1 MYDSTEVAGSTSSG
15 SIGSSA
21 LYRQRAQDR
30 YPTPRSSTTRCPMPD
45 RIEACTEKSSRQE
58 AAAQPRKRR
67 TPSDRPVWP
76 SGRPPRTGAPSFAR
90 LAFSVLATLALVV
103 SLTLVVA
110 KDAVAYDPL
119 TDELRLLDYTNRQRQ
134 QAGLPPLKI
143 WPRAAEV
150 ARQHSKEMAETRTLS
165 HSPDWNLVDPIWTAA
180 GQNVGMVAG
189 PFGDPAV
196 QTIQCGSPTACN
208 PLPSPIPP
216 CPWSSPPPGSEGR
229 AFLTSKPH
237 CENVMNPSF
246 NFVGIGI
253 VYASDGSMWVTVDFF
268 AVPNPPPNLA
278 FPPPPPPSE
287 SPLVPLPS
295 IRNEGVVRYF
305 AEGYTG
311 TGFDTLYEI
320 FNYSSVDADVTL
332 TFYLNDRSVE
342 RTTRIPPK
350 SSVTIDVS
358 EYVGRGKDVGAKI
371 ASNVPVAVER
381 QMRFDYRLSGVE
393 GSSLSSGMSSPR
405 RVFLLPEGYT
415 GPGFEQ
421 WLTLLNPQSMSAQVR
436 LTFMKPDGSTI
447 ERWVTVPAKT
457 RQTVEVRPIVGYTEV
472 STKVE
477 SVNGVPIL
485 VERPMYFQYRSIFGL
500 GTMEGGHVGAGIDS
514 PGTHFY
520 LAEGYTGAGFEE
532 WVTIQN
538 PDPSRAANVRLR
550 YLLDTGGFVERS
562 FRIGPHSRFTR
573 MANSDVPGHSVSV
586 ELFSDLPV
594 AVERPMYFD
603 YRSWRDG
610 HNGQGLAS
618 AARYWAVAGVDTRLF
633 VDTWITIGNP
643 NAEPATVTLYFFS
656 DGSPPFVRNF
666 TVPAN
671 GRGSYKANDIAPQGK
686 RMGLIVA
693 STKPVAVEKPTYQ
706 WTPGAV
712 GGDVSPGVALG

>member
-1 MYDSTEVAGSTSSG
+1 MRHSTEAAGSTCGKFARLSSLHWEAVPNPSRAPQISG
-15 SIGSSA
+15 SRCPTLDPRGSSA
-21 LYRQRAQDR
+21 D
-30 YPTPRSSTTRCPMPD
+30 
-45 RIEACTEKSSRQE
+45 KSSQYE
-58 AAAQPRKRR
+58 AAAAFRERR
-67 TPSDRPVWP
+67 TRSKRSLTLAGRRIRIAAASLARP
-76 SGRPPRTGAPSFAR
+76 
-90 LAFSVLATLALVV
+90 AFSVLATLALVA
-103 SLTLVVA
+103 SLTLVVTR
-110 KDAVAYDPL
+110 DVGAYDPV

-134 QAGLPPLKI
+134 QAGLSPLKI

-150 ARQHSKEMAETRTLS
+150 ARQHSKAMADARTLS
-165 HSPDWNLVDPIWTAA
+165 HSADWNLVDPIWTAA

-216 CPWSSPPPGSEGR
+216 CPWSSPPPGSEGK

-268 AVPNPPPNLA
+268 AVPNPPADLS

-287 SPLVPLPS
+287 SPIVPLPS
-295 IRNEGVVRYF
+295 IPNEGVVRYF

-332 TFYLNDRSVE
+332 TFYLNDTSVE
-342 RTTRIPPK
+342 RTMRIGPK

-371 ASNVPVAVER
+371 AANAPVAVER
-381 QMRFDYRLSGVE
+381 QMRFDYRLSGIE
-393 GSSLSSGMSSPR
+393 GSTLSSGMSSPR
-405 RVFLLPEGYT
+405 TVFLLPEGYT

-421 WLTLLNPQSMSAQVR
+421 WLTLLNPQSMPAQLR

-447 ERWVTVPAKT
+447 ERWATVPAKT

-485 VERPMYFQYRSIFGL
+485 VERPMYFEYRSIFGL

-514 PGTHFY
+514 PATHFY
-520 LAEGYTGAGFEE
+520 LAEGYTGPGFEE
-532 WVTIQN
+532 WITIQN
-538 PDPSRAANVRLR
+538 PDGSRAANVRLR
-550 YLLDTGGFVERS
+550 YLLDTGGVVERS

-573 MANSDVPGHSVSV
+573 MANSDVPGHSLSV
-586 ELFSDLPV
+586 ELFSDLPI

-618 AARYWAVAGVDTRLF
+618 VAKYWAVAGVDTRLF

-656 DGSPPFVRNF
+656 DGKPPFVRNV

-671 GRGSYKANDIAPQGK
+671 GRGSYKANDVAPQGK

-706 WTPGAV
+706 WIPGAV
-712 GGDVSPGVALG
+712 GGDVSPGVALR